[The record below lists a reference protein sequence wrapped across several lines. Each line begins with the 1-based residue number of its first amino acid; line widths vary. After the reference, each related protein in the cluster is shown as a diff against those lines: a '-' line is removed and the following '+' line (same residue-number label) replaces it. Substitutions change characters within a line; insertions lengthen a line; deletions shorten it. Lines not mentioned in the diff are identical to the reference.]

1 MSRKHRKEDKSP
13 KGNKMAAKFEAI
25 VTPLG
30 ELQWLFIT
38 GMGKENYNRDG
49 YEYTSDILLEGDE
62 AETLKT
68 KITEYFHAEFGAKAN
83 PKSLGFKDEDDGRTR
98 FSFKTKTTKKDNSAR
113 KIIVGDS
120 KGKKMDLGDRK
131 ISNGSTGVIHGALG
145 TYVNGQSKGVSLYL
159 NKVQLL
165 DFIPYEG
172 EGEMGEL
179 GGAGGYEEPDMAEME
194 IQDGGKAIVKQRFPV
209 SQYGKVL
216 TLPVE

>member
-1 MSRKHRKEDKSP
+1 
-13 KGNKMAAKFEAI
+13 MAAKFEAV

-49 YEYTSDILLEGDE
+49 YEYTADVILEGKDAE
-62 AETLKT
+62 AFKT
-68 KITEYFHAEFGAKAN
+68 QITDYFHTEFGAKAN
-83 PKSLGFKDEDDGRTR
+83 PKSLGFKDEEDGTTR
-98 FSFKTKTTKKDNSAR
+98 FSFKTQTTKKDGSAR
-113 KIIVGDS
+113 KITVGDS

-172 EGEMGEL
+172 EGEMGDL
-179 GGAGGYEEPDMAEME
+179 GQSGYEEPDMAEME
-194 IQDGGKAIVKQRFPV
+194 D
-209 SQYGKVL
+209 Y
-216 TLPVE
+216 